1 MLIRERIGN
10 LDETPAS
17 GHIDWLQLEWFETTR
32 KIQRKKTLGGREVA
46 LKLTREGQQLKHHDI
61 LYRDDAVTIAVEI
74 LSCDTMVIRP
84 ATMAEMAQVCYEI
97 GNKHLPLFLEGEELL
112 IPADEPLFRWLQA
125 AGYNVTREKR
135 HLKNML
141 RTNVQPHGH
150 GNNGPSFFE
159 KILDLASR

>member
-1 MLIRERIGN
+1 MLIRECIGN
-10 LDETPAS
+10 LDESPSAQP
-17 GHIDWLQLEWFETTR
+17 IDWLQLEWFETTR

-46 LKLTREGQQLKHHDI
+46 LKLTREGQQLKQHDI
-61 LYRDDAVTIAVEI
+61 LYQDAEITIAVDV
-74 LSCDTMVIRP
+74 LPCDAMVIRP

-112 IPADEPLFRWLQA
+112 IPADEPLFRWLLA
-125 AGYNVTREKR
+125 AGYPVTRAKR
-135 HLKNML
+135 HLRNIL